1 MTPPAPDPSADATPP
16 VRARLTALAT
26 ALRHFHSALLDT
38 AKSDYE
44 FSEGRIDG
52 PFALY
57 SLVMNHPRFQ
67 WLRPLSGLM
76 ATLDEVI
83 DSKDALGAAQLRDVQ
98 GALDLLM
105 GGSDARF
112 ADFQAGYQKVARLPS
127 VRETEAKWRALAGG
141 LDA

>member
-1 MTPPAPDPSADATPP
+1 MSLPAPDHAASDPAAI
-16 VRARLTALAT
+16 RARLIRLAT

-83 DSKDALGAAQLRDVQ
+83 DSKEPLGERHLRDVQ
-98 GALDLLM
+98 GALGLLM
-105 GGSDARF
+105 AGTDTRF
-112 ADFQAGYQKVARLPS
+112 SEFLTGYQKVAQQPRI
-127 VRETEAKWRALAGG
+127 RETEAQWRELLGG
-141 LDA
+141 LNA